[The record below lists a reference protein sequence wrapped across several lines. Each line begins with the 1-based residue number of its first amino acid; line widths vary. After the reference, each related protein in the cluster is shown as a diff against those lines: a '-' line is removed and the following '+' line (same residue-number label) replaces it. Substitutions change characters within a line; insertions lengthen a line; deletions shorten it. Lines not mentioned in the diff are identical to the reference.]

1 MKNTTEVPNALI
13 ISAHKEAC
21 VKWKGIIEKAC
32 PLLFPK
38 VEYKIGQWGWVD
50 DKIENYNNGIKWIG
64 RVDQIDDNGN
74 IWLIEHSVSGHYS
87 SENGYRRICI
97 SSGAS
102 LTLATPS
109 EVESHLIKV
118 AEEKGFKEGV
128 TVIGEG
134 FDIPVKLCS
143 KKWGGYDYY
152 EGSLWYGTDQRSGSI
167 KLFDNETDKWATII
181 PSPLEVTLE
190 EVAKKFGVSE
200 VKIKQ

>member
-1 MKNTTEVPNALI
+1 MKNTTEVPNDLI
-13 ISAHKEAC
+13 ISAHKEASRE
-21 VKWKGIIEKAC
+21 IAERFEKAC
-32 PLLFPK
+32 PELFQK

-64 RVDQIDDNGN
+64 RVDQIDNNGN

-118 AEEKGFKEGV
+118 AEEKGYVEGV
-128 TVIGEG
+128 KYKDLLLSNKECIRKGELYYYINDDMLTDG
-134 FDIPVKLCS
+134 N
-143 KKWGGYDYY
+143 GGAIYY
-152 EGSLWYGTDQRSGSI
+152 QG
-167 KLFDNETDKWATII
+167 KWASII
-181 PSPLEVTLE
+181 PSPLELTLE